1 LRAWKSTEDLGKQW
15 KMSVLCPPKAEV
27 TSSNLVG
34 RANPANDLTDLALC
48 ADTPLSAH
56 CPRYL
61 FDKRSEAV
69 RRGVNAARAPPN
81 LTKRKTPLG
90 KAGRSRF
97 EIIKHR
103 TIP

>member
-1 LRAWKSTEDLGKQW
+1 
-15 KMSVLCPPKAEV
+15 MSVLCPPKAEV

-81 LTKRKTPLG
+81 SDEKKNPAWQSG
-90 KAGRSRF
+90 A
-97 EIIKHR
+97 
-103 TIP
+103 

>member
-1 LRAWKSTEDLGKQW
+1 MLEGSPYLAPEPSFVQPA
-15 KMSVLCPPKAEV
+15 CP
-27 TSSNLVG
+27 N
-34 RANPANDLTDLALC
+34 RNDLTGLALC

-69 RRGVNAARAPPN
+69 CRGVNAARAPPN
-81 LTKRKTPLG
+81 LTKRKSPLG